1 MKHHSTIFA
10 GADLGNRYKCFKCGT
25 KFYDLSRPEPL
36 CPSCAV
42 NQNDDEA
49 KVLHKRKKRRKSSSF
64 VSTDHAI
71 TAPEDSDDVIE
82 VVSEVD
88 AEYAVDADD
97 NDLDEQT
104 DTDDE

>member
-1 MKHHSTIFA
+1 MY
-10 GADLGNRYKCFKCGT
+10 N
-25 KFYDLSRPEPL
+25 
-36 CPSCAV
+36 
-42 NQNDDEA
+42 
-49 KVLHKRKKRRKSSSF
+49 
-64 VSTDHAI
+64 
-71 TAPEDSDDVIE
+71 VIE